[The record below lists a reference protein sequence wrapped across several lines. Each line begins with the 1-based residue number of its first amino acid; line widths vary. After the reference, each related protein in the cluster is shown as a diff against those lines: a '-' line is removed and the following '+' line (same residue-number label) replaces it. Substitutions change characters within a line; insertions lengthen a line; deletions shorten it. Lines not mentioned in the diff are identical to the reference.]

1 MLSLGELLAGR
12 RKRPPRGGLANSG
25 TDPRIYFGGAC
36 AGAAGAGLAGG
47 AAGLA
52 GCDLV
57 VDGLTPENTELAPPD
72 RDAMTDNTI
81 EVTMKIIAD
90 QVVAFDKAVA
100 APRGPNAVWLP

>member
-1 MLSLGELLAGR
+1 MIVSDYFAG
-12 RKRPPRGGLANSG
+12 AW
-25 TDPRIYFGGAC
+25 
-36 AGAAGAGLAGG
+36 AGAAGVGFAGAG

-52 GCDLV
+52 GCDFV
-57 VDGLTPENTELAPPD
+57 VEGLTPENTDPAPPE

-100 APRGPNAVWLP
+100 APRGPNAV